1 MREATT
7 EAEFIEDVIRPE
19 EEPLVLPDNNEALRA
34 VVEGRADA
42 ALLDLAAA
50 LVATDDSDVLVAVA
64 RFDKVEPI
72 AAVLPAGSDNVSVLD
87 QAIRRLLTDGTIE
100 DLTEQW
106 LEPRFS
112 EDPDALPVIL
122 TS

>member
-1 MREATT
+1 MTPTSSSPSPASTR
-7 EAEFIEDVIRPE
+7 
-19 EEPLVLPDNNEALRA
+19 
-34 VVEGRADA
+34 
-42 ALLDLAAA
+42 
-50 LVATDDSDVLVAVA
+50 SSH
-64 RFDKVEPI
+64 I

-106 LEPRFS
+106 LDPRFS
-112 EDPDALPVIL
+112 EDPADLPVIL

>member
-1 MREATT
+1 M
-7 EAEFIEDVIRPE
+7 IRPE
-19 EEPLVLPDNNEALRA
+19 EAPAGVCRTTTRPCRRVE
-34 VVEGRADA
+34 EGRADA

-50 LVATDDSDVLVAVA
+50 LVAADDSDVLVAVA

-72 AAVLPAGSDNVSVLD
+72 AAVLPAGSDNVSALD
-87 QAIRRLLTDGTIE
+87 QAIRRLLTDGTID
-100 DLTEQW
+100 DLIETW

-112 EDPDALPVIL
+112 TDPDDLPVIL

>member
-19 EEPLVLPDNNEALRA
+19 EEP
-34 VVEGRADA
+34 
-42 ALLDLAAA
+42 